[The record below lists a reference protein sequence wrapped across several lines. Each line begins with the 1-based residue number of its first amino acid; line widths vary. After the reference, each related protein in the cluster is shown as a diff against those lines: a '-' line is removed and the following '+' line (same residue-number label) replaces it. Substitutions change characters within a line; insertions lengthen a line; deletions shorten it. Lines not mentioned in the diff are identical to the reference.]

1 MDEQIGVV
9 KRIKSKDLQIAS
21 VILDFQKQ
29 QVIKAS
35 MQGETIPKDWW
46 HIRDYYHGHYKTMIE
61 DVEKANGLV
70 AIPAD
75 ADKETPVTDS

>member
-1 MDEQIGVV
+1 
-9 KRIKSKDLQIAS
+9 
-21 VILDFQKQ
+21 
-29 QVIKAS
+29 